1 MGKLSRQ
8 IANLKQ
14 TLKHTT
20 ESSIS
25 LDSTVEQKIKELEQV
40 GEGIEETRN
49 KIDQTEQKT

>member
-25 LDSTVEQKIKELEQV
+25 LDSTVEQKIKELE
-40 GEGIEETRN
+40 
-49 KIDQTEQKT
+49 